1 MKTLTLAALVTLF
14 SAGASFAGFKVP
26 KNLHTPETLEAA
38 KAEAA
43 KEKKAVAFL
52 YSDPGTT

>member
-1 MKTLTLAALVTLF
+1 MKTLTLAVLVTAL

-26 KNLHTPETLEAA
+26 KSIHTPETLEAA

-43 KEKKAVAFL
+43 KEKKALAFL